1 MVDLMVSWLGMV
13 LCFLFVFLSDFS
25 SGSIG
30 YISGFVSDQSSDS
43 LCLLAVILK
52 QQMKNDKFFLHLGY
66 KKRVWSTHD
75 SLVRL
80 VADKEKNKPRGY
92 AFIEYMHT
100 RDMKAAYKQADGRK
114 LDNRRVLVDVELAIP

>member
-1 MVDLMVSWLGMV
+1 MGVSSV
-13 LCFLFVFLSDFS
+13 S
-25 SGSIG
+25 
-30 YISGFVSDQSSDS
+30 SGFVSDQSSDS

-66 KKRVWSTHD
+66 KKCVWSTHD
-75 SLVRL
+75 SLNLKVRL

-114 LDNRRVLVDVELAIP
+114 LDNIRVLVDVELAIP